1 MNESTHELGDGP
13 DDDLDDPLIQA
24 LARTPEVTPFAGSE
38 RYRVCRCLGE
48 GGFGVVYE
56 VEDREMG
63 RRLALKTLKPLRS
76 GFAANIRRLKSEFRS
91 VADLVHPNLVGLHE
105 LSTDGARWFIAMDL
119 VRGVGF
125 LDHVCGN
132 RWGGD
137 PSEPRLRSSLRQLVA
152 GVAALHRA
160 GIIHRDL
167 KPSNVLVE
175 RDGRVVILDFGLAG
189 SDRALD
195 VEDAASAGT
204 PAYMAPEQAAGLPS
218 NGAADWYAVGVMLYQ
233 ALAGVLPSCHR
244 PAAAGLP
251 ETWSRAPSP
260 PSRHAAVPED
270 LDRLCLA
277 LLQRDPAARPD
288 AAAILAALGD
298 SAPPPVRAGRDRDGG
313 AFVGRASELDT
324 LRSSCAALRAGRA
337 AQVRVHGQ
345 PGAGKSALLARF
357 VDDLVADPGV
367 AVLAARCHERES
379 VPFKAFD
386 GVADALVRHLRGLP
400 RHQAAALMP
409 RDFHLVTR
417 LFPVFDALPAGHDV
431 PRRHGSVR
439 DPREARSRAFAAV
452 KELVARVADRQALVV
467 VIDDLQWGDV
477 DSARLL
483 AQLVAP
489 PEPPAM
495 LLVLSYRDEVE
506 QSSTLRETLRMLDLA
521 GGAAVD
527 LPLGRMGPADAERLA
542 RSLLGPEPHA
552 SLIDDR
558 TGDTARLIAQRGEG
572 HPLFIAEL
580 ARAQVV
586 GASTAAPPPTLM
598 EFLWQ
603 RVVHLS
609 VGARA
614 LLETVAVAGQP
625 LPSGLC
631 FEAAGLHGDGMDAVR
646 TLRAEQLVRIGHGGA
661 IDVFHDREFLW
672 QRVAHL
678 SVGARALLETVAVA
692 GQPLPSGLCFEAAGL
707 HGDGV
712 DAVRTLR
719 AEQLVRIGHGG
730 AIDVFHDRIRDA
742 ILARAAPDAQRM
754 RHLELARTMERRADI
769 DLETL
774 ARHYDAAGQREL
786 AAHHAAR
793 AGDAAVQSLAF
804 DRAAA
809 LYRLAIDRGGAGG
822 PGAAALHEKLADALL
837 DAGSNVLSGE
847 AYLAAAA
854 LADGDRVT
862 ELARRAAEQLLV
874 VGNVEAGLAALQRAL
889 ADVGESLPATRGRAR
904 LELSYHLARLHLG
917 GHRHRERDPA
927 TIPRAR
933 LLRLDVLESAAK
945 GLYPHDPPRS
955 LALRARF
962 CRAAL
967 ATGDPRRV
975 AMGLIHSVYAHCGYR
990 SSRPPAVDRTLDA
1003 AEAIATRL
1011 GDAAVLA
1018 QVVMRRGGTHF
1029 VFGNWARAA
1038 HFLEQAA
1045 VILSEQ
1051 CVGMATD
1058 HRWALLQAGNS
1069 YVRLGDLAAA
1079 RPLGDALLRDAL
1091 ERGDPVAE
1099 KGVCVGV
1106 LAPLAL
1112 AADDPAAA
1120 GALVARGG
1128 ADDRCATLLLRSE
1141 SEASVAMYL
1150 GRPGDAVAAWRRS
1163 WPKIQQVRLRAVA
1176 GFRVLTVRSLATAL
1190 LAGPDGAGQLR
1201 EAARLARSVGRLRFP
1216 YATAVSASLRAC
1228 LALRRGRVGLATR
1241 LLEEAALRFDGAGM
1255 SLDAAACRVRH
1266 GQLEGGARGESRRAA
1281 AADQLRARG
1290 IACPDRWVAMV
1301 LPRVD

>member
-661 IDVFHDREFLW
+661 IDVFHDR
-672 QRVAHL
+672 
-678 SVGARALLETVAVA
+678 
-692 GQPLPSGLCFEAAGL
+692 
-707 HGDGV
+707 
-712 DAVRTLR
+712 
-719 AEQLVRIGHGG
+719 
-730 AIDVFHDRIRDA
+730 IRDA

-1112 AADDPAAA
+1112 AADDPEAA